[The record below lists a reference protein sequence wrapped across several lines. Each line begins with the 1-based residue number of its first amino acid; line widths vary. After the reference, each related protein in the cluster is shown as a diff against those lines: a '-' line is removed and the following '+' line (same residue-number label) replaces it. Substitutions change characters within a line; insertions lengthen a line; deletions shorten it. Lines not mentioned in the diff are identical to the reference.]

1 MTEYYS
7 LKQRLGRNLLAYMLA
22 VMILLL
28 LASNFVIRSLVND
41 YVASR
46 LEHDVETLVH
56 ALRQDEQGGWFLDP
70 TRVSTVYQRV
80 RSGHY
85 FVIRTPDGWLH
96 SRSLFD
102 MDPKQLTTRGLERFE
117 MAGPGQE
124 YWLVI
129 HRKVVKQ
136 GQSLQLWVAED
147 VHEVHDRLR
156 QWLVYLGLLLVAVTL
171 ALLWLQRGLLER
183 SFAIFDRVQQ
193 ALRQHRYQPLQLE
206 STEIPREIGPLLD
219 EIALLLEHLRKRIQR
234 TRNAIGDLAHEL
246 KRPLQ
251 VLALSRP
258 EGEERQA
265 VLQIGRVI
273 ERELK
278 RARISGH
285 EAVGSAF
292 DPGQDIPLLIDLL
305 KRVYPEVEIET
316 DIRVEGRLALDRDD
330 LLELVGNLLDNAAKF
345 ARSRVRLEL
354 ALWDG
359 KLQLVIEDDGPG
371 LPSDQAQR
379 VTRKG
384 VRLDETREGHGLGL
398 RICADI
404 VDSYGGRMDFET
416 SCRGGLKLVLSL
428 PVAGYPEQGPGSS
441 EAVCPD
447 CR

>member
-7 LKQRLGRNLLAYMLA
+7 LKKRLGRNLLAYMLA
-22 VMILLL
+22 VMLLLL

-46 LEHDVETLVH
+46 LEHDVETLVN
-56 ALRQDEQGGWFLDP
+56 ALRQDDQGRWFLEP
-70 TRVSTVYQRV
+70 ERVSTVYQRV

-85 FVIRTPDGWLH
+85 FAVRTPDGWLH

-102 MDPKQLTTRGLERFE
+102 LDPKRLTTQGADRFE

-129 HRKVVKQ
+129 HRKLTKQ
-136 GQSLQLWVAED
+136 GQGLQLWVAED

-156 QWLVYLGLLLVAVTL
+156 KWLLYLGLLLAAVTL
-171 ALLWLQRGLLER
+171 VLLWLQRGLLER
-183 SFAIFDRVQQ
+183 SFAVFDRVQQ
-193 ALRQHRYQPLQLE
+193 ALRQHRYQPLQLD
-206 STEIPREIGPLLD
+206 SSDIPREIRPLLD
-219 EIALLLEHLRKRIQR
+219 EIALLLEQLRKRIQR

-258 EGEERQA
+258 DGEERQA
-265 VLQIGRVI
+265 IRQIERVI

-292 DPGQDIPLLIDLL
+292 DPGQDIPLLADLL
-305 KRVYPEVEIET
+305 KRVYPEVEIEA

-345 ARSRVRLEL
+345 ARRRVRLEL
-354 ALWDG
+354 AVEG
-359 KLQLVIEDDGPG
+359 GQLRLTIEDDGPG
-371 LPSDQAQR
+371 LSPEQARQ

-404 VDSYGGRMDFET
+404 VDSYKGRMDFGT
-416 SCRGGLKLVLSL
+416 SSWGGLKLVVSL
-428 PVAGYPEQGPGSS
+428 PIGS
-441 EAVCPD
+441 
-447 CR
+447 

>member
-7 LKQRLGRNLLAYMLA
+7 LKKRLGRNLLVYMLA

-46 LEHDVETLVH
+46 LEHDAETLVS
-56 ALRQDEQGGWFLDP
+56 ALRQDDQGRWFLEP
-70 TRVSTVYQRV
+70 ERVSTVYQRV

-85 FVIRTPDGWLH
+85 FAVRTPDGWLH

-102 MDPKQLTTRGLERFE
+102 LDPKRLTARELDRFE

-129 HRKVVKQ
+129 QRKVTKQ
-136 GQSLQLWVAED
+136 GQGLQLWVAED

-171 ALLWLQRGLLER
+171 VLLWLQRSLLER
-183 SFAIFDRVQQ
+183 SFAVFDRVQQ

-206 STEIPREIGPLLD
+206 SIDIPREIRPLLD

-258 EGEERQA
+258 MGEEQQA
-265 VLQIGRVI
+265 IKQIERVI

-292 DPGQDIPLLIDLL
+292 DPEQDIPLLIDLL
-305 KRVYPEVEIET
+305 KRVYPEVEILA

-354 ALWDG
+354 VVEDG
-359 KLQLVIEDDGPG
+359 QLCLVIEDDGPG
-371 LPSDQAQR
+371 LPAEQVQL

-398 RICADI
+398 RICSDI
-404 VDSYGGRMDFET
+404 VESYEGRIDFET
-416 SCRGGLKLVLSL
+416 SRWGGLRLVVSL
-428 PVAGYPEQGPGSS
+428 PLG
-441 EAVCPD
+441 
-447 CR
+447 